1 MVLDR
6 LISILHSRS
15 AALPD
20 KRRGQNVQYDM
31 ADIVMSAFAVF
42 FTQSPSFLAHQ
53 QALERRQ
60 RSSNCQMLFAIK
72 KIPSDNH
79 IRDMLDPVPP
89 QKLFSLF
96 RTALDCLAP
105 SDGEGAQAAH
115 TVAKPDA
122 LASFR
127 RLNGHILIALDGT
140 EYFTSQ
146 KLGCPTCSTRQ
157 RNNGQKEQYHTMLCA
172 ALVAPRHNRAL
183 PLEPEF
189 IEPQDGHDKQD
200 CETAAVKR
208 WLAAHGDH
216 YARLR
221 PVYLGDDLFSRQPIC
236 AAVQA
241 AGGNFIFTAKPTSH
255 KTISEWIDGAELMHL
270 EKRFKKGRSFAT
282 HRYRWIDDVPLR
294 DGADALHVNWFALDI
309 INTAG
314 KVTYRS
320 SFVTDLPVNKDTI
333 AELADCARARW
344 KIENENFNTLKT
356 KGYNLEH
363 NFGHGQKHLAAVLVT
378 LNLLA
383 FAFHTVCDLVDAAW
397 ARARDTIGS
406 RRSFFEELRT
416 ITRYL
421 VFPTWRSLI
430 TTLTTG
436 QPPPQR

>member
-1 MVLDR
+1 
-6 LISILHSRS
+6 LHSRS

-270 EKRFKKGRSFAT
+270 EKRVKKGRSFAT

-294 DGADALHVNWFALDI
+294 DGAMPCTSTGSRLTSSTPPARSPIAAASSPTCPSTKTLSPNLPIVPERVGKSRTKTSTLSKP
-309 INTAG
+309 
-314 KVTYRS
+314 KVTIWS
-320 SFVTDLPVNKDTI
+320 TTSATDKNI
-333 AELADCARARW
+333 
-344 KIENENFNTLKT
+344 
-356 KGYNLEH
+356 
-363 NFGHGQKHLAAVLVT
+363 
-378 LNLLA
+378 
-383 FAFHTVCDLVDAAW
+383 
-397 ARARDTIGS
+397 
-406 RRSFFEELRT
+406 
-416 ITRYL
+416 
-421 VFPTWRSLI
+421 WR
-430 TTLTTG
+430 
-436 QPPPQR
+436 PYW